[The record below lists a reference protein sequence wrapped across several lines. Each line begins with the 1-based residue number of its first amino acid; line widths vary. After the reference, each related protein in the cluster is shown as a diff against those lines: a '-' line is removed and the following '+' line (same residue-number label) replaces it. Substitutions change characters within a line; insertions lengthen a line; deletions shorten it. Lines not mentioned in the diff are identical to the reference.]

1 MPALRTRILVAPALA
16 AALLAAGAGQAQEAI
31 SQLAPGFTLR
41 AAASRLVV
49 IPADMELYSISAG
62 GVVEPRQDWT
72 AAAQKNFSLALAQQ
86 RARLGAATT
95 ELSAAQLD
103 EFGEIAALHRTVANA
118 IAMHHHGNLKLPTK
132 ADQLDW
138 SLGEAVRPLKERTG
152 ADYALFTFI
161 RDSYTSNERKAA
173 MVAMA
178 LLGAI
183 SLGGEQVGYAS
194 LVDLNTGQVVWH
206 NVVNRMW
213 GDLRHAEPANETVE
227 AMLKD
232 FPALQG
238 AGAGR

>member
-1 MPALRTRILVAPALA
+1 MPPSRFHILLPALV
-16 AALLAAGAGQAQEAI
+16 AALLAAGAAQAQEAAR
-31 SQLAPGFTLR
+31 QLAPGFTAR
-41 AAASRLVV
+41 AAASKLVV
-49 IPADMELYSISAG
+49 IPADLELYSISAG

-72 AAAQKNFSLALAQQ
+72 AAAQQNFSLALAKQ
-86 RARLGAATT
+86 RARLGADTS

-103 EFGEIAALHRTVANA
+103 EFGEIAALHRAVANA
-118 IAMHHHGNLKLPTK
+118 IAIHHHGNLKLPTK
-132 ADQLDW
+132 AEQLDW

-173 MVAMA
+173 MLAMA

-206 NVVNRMW
+206 NAVNRMW
-213 GDLRHAEPANETVE
+213 GDLRKAEPAAETVE
-227 AMLKD
+227 AMLKG
-232 FPALQG
+232 FPVLQG
-238 AGAGR
+238 AEVRR

>member
-1 MPALRTRILVAPALA
+1 MPTLRSRVLVPALLG
-16 AALLAAGAGQAQEAI
+16 ALLLAGAAGAQESAR
-31 SQLAPGFTLR
+31 QLAPGFTAR

-49 IPADMELYSISAG
+49 IPADMELFSISAG

-72 AAAQKNFSLALAQQ
+72 AAAQKNFSQALAKQ
-86 RARLGAATT
+86 RGRLGPHTT
-95 ELSAAQLD
+95 EMSAAELD
-103 EFGEIAALHRTVANA
+103 AFGEVAALHRAVANA
-118 IAMHHHGNLKLPTK
+118 IAMHHLGNLKLPTK
-132 ADQLDW
+132 SEQLDW
-138 SLGEAVRPLKERTG
+138 SLGDAVRPLKERTG

-206 NVVNRMW
+206 NAVNRMW
-213 GDLRHAEPANETVE
+213 GDLREPEPANETVD
-227 AMLKD
+227 AMLKG

-238 AGAGR
+238 AEVRR